1 MRYMGDKEDDPNV
14 VVEFLLPCKDKGGA
28 DLTGLIEE
36 FLASIYPEF
45 NWTYAGLSEGIWP
58 SKEGPAEF
66 DTCKR
71 YFVITEMSKVGL
83 LEKYLVKK
91 FKQRTKQDKIL
102 LLVNLN
108 VQVKFL

>member
-1 MRYMGDKEDDPNV
+1 MGDKEDDPNV
-14 VVEFLLPCKDKGGA
+14 MVEFLLPCKDKGGA

-45 NWTYAGLSEGIWP
+45 SWTYAGLSEGIWP

-71 YFVITEMSKVGL
+71 YFVITEMSKVEM
-83 LEKYLVKK
+83 LEKYIIKR
-91 FKQRTKQDKIL
+91 FKQKTRQDKVL